1 MENLIVEEING
12 KRHTLSNK
20 KSGKKYVFFLT
31 FFDCEVSVGDI
42 IAIHKEL
49 LDPSYDEF
57 SNEYRFGPLDEPYG
71 RKVEGPE
78 HLDFIAIKTQDKI
91 IPLKRFFG

>member
-1 MENLIVEEING
+1 MENLIIKQIDGN
-12 KRHTLSNK
+12 KFTLLNK
-20 KSGKKYVFFLT
+20 KNNKVYNFKLT
-31 FFDCEVSVGDI
+31 FFDVKVNVGDV

-49 LDPSYDEF
+49 LDPNYEEYSKI
-57 SNEYRFGPLDEPYG
+57 YRFGPLDEPYG
-71 RKVEGPE
+71 RNVEGPE

>member
-1 MENLIVEEING
+1 MENFIIKQIDGN
-12 KRHTLSNK
+12 KFTLLNK
-20 KSGKKYVFFLT
+20 KNNKVYELKLT
-31 FFDCEVSVGDI
+31 FFDVEVKIGDV

-78 HLDFIAIKTQDKI
+78 HMDFIAVKTQDKI